1 MKFYLFAP
9 GETTPDKV
17 DRLLVDVIKVRAFLT
32 NGVVEIFENHQNLMG
47 KIENNVIEVEY
58 NSQNKTSK
66 EIFVL
71 DDALFGVAAD
81 FSKDFLNSEKE
92 DTNEICAFLFT
103 KSVRELNEKS
113 SIEGIQEEYDKKLNL
128 LQSNSLS
135 SPSTMVLE
143 KEIEFLK
150 KTIAILKE
158 YKLRGFN

>member
-17 DRLLVDVIKVRAFLT
+17 DRLLVDVIKVKAFLT

-47 KIENNVIEVEY
+47 KIENNVVEVEY
-58 NSQNKTSK
+58 NSQNKTAK

-81 FSKDFLNSEKE
+81 FSKEFLNPEKE

-103 KSVRELNEKS
+103 KSVRELNEKTS
-113 SIEGIQEEYDKKLNL
+113 VEAIQEEYEKKFNL
-128 LQSNSLS
+128 LQSYSQS

-143 KEIEFLK
+143 KEVEFLK
-150 KTIAILKE
+150 KTVSILKE
-158 YKLRGFN
+158 YKMKGFN